1 MAEARSDS
9 RPGIGDPF
17 LGQRIASLVS
27 LLEHEVGLRLYKI
40 RFIGLSHHGTLCNC
54 LTADQATFDFHRR
67 HSNPADFRQVVRPAR
82 MPEVTVLIPKVS
94 VSSKEPL
101 AEEGLPTAMLIFT
114 LSPLQ

>member
-17 LGQRIASLVS
+17 LGQRSASLVS

-40 RFIGLSHHGTLCNC
+40 PFIGLSHHGTLCNC
-54 LTADQATFDFHRR
+54 LRADQAALDFHRR
-67 HSNPADFRQVVRPAR
+67 HPNPADFYPAARPACL
-82 MPEVTVLIPKVS
+82 PQVTVLILIILIARE
-94 VSSKEPL
+94 EPL
-101 AEEGLPTAMLIFT
+101 AEGSLSTAMLIFT

>member
-40 RFIGLSHHGTLCNC
+40 RLIRLSHHGTLCNC
-54 LTADQATFDFHRR
+54 LTADQTTFDLHRR
-67 HSNPADFRQVVRPAR
+67 HPNPADFHHVVRPACL
-82 MPEVTVLIPKVS
+82 PEVTVLILIILIARE
-94 VSSKEPL
+94 EPL
-101 AEEGLPTAMLIFT
+101 AEGSLSTAMLIFT